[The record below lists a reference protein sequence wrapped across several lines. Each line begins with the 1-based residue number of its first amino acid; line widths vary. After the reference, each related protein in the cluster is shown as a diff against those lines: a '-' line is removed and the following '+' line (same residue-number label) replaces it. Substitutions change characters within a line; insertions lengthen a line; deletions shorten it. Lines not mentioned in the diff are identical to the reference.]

1 MTLFENATAHLSTGV
16 NRRACLR
23 LLGGGLLLAG
33 GLTSVGCAR
42 RVSSETSASNAA
54 ALQRADPRYR
64 WLIDASRAPSPHN
77 MQPWLV
83 DLQGAP
89 NEITLYADRQRFLPI
104 VDPKERQSMVGLG
117 AFLELL
123 CLSAQADNHI
133 CDVSLFPQGEMT
145 EHPVARIKVIPNS
158 QNGSTDDLYRYIH
171 RRHSN
176 RQVYDADRLL
186 AQSDLDA
193 LTQAASCHGI
203 LTQGSVQLDTVAQ
216 VSARAA
222 AAWVA
227 ELNDEALVM
236 ETLRVTRIG
245 SCEIESFRDGIA
257 VQGVIPELM
266 SSVGMFPRDR
276 MPDKNSV
283 IMQNMSAMGEAQ
295 ANSAAAWVWV
305 TSEGNGR
312 SQQIAAG
319 RAYVR
324 LHLAATRLKI
334 ALHPMSQ
341 ALEPYSPHYQGL
353 YEDLAVPRESRTI
366 QMIARLGY
374 TTAETEPPSLRRN
387 IDSFLTESV

>member
-1 MTLFENATAHLSTGV
+1 MHSLENATAPVS
-16 NRRACLR
+16 RRACIR
-23 LLGGGLLLAG
+23 LLSGGLLLIG
-33 GLTSVGCAR
+33 GLTSLGCTR
-42 RVSSETSASNAA
+42 RVSSETGASNAA
-54 ALQRADPRYR
+54 ALQHADPRYR

-83 DLQGAP
+83 DLNEAP
-89 NEITLYADRQRFLPI
+89 DVITLYADRQRFLPV
-104 VDPKERQSMVGLG
+104 VDPKARQSMIGLG

-123 CLSAQADNHI
+123 CLSAQADSYR
-133 CDVSLFPQGEMT
+133 CEVSLFPQGEIL
-145 EHPVARIKVIPNS
+145 ERPVARINVIPHS
-158 QNGSTDDLYRYIH
+158 QNVFSDDLYRYVH

-176 RQVYDADRLL
+176 RQVYDSTRLL

-193 LTQAASCHGI
+193 LTRAATCHGV
-203 LTQGSVQLDTVAQ
+203 LTQGSLQPDTVAR
-216 VSARAA
+216 VSTRAA

-227 ELNDEALVM
+227 ELHDEALVM
-236 ETLRVTRIG
+236 ETLHVTRIG
-245 SCEIESFRDGIA
+245 ACEIESFRDGIA
-257 VQGVIPELM
+257 VQGFIPELM
-266 SSVGMFPRDR
+266 SSVGLFPRDR

-305 TSEGNGR
+305 TTEGNDR
-312 SQQIAAG
+312 SQQVEAG

-324 LHLAATRLKI
+324 LHLAAARLNV

-353 YEDLAVPRESRTI
+353 YEDLAVLRESRTI

-374 TTAETEPPSLRRN
+374 TAAETEPPSLRRSV
-387 IDSFLTESV
+387 DSFLTEST